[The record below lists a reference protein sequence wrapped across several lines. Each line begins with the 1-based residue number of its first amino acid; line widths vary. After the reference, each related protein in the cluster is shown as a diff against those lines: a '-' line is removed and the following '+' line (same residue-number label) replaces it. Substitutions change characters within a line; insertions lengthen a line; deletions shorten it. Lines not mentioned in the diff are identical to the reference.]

1 MTFRQKLL
9 LLFAATVLLCVAV
22 ISASVYSTIRRRFEQ
37 ADQDRAN
44 AVAAQFR
51 SEFGRRGLE
60 VSRKVESVAAS
71 ETVQH
76 IALEMNRGAADSGGY
91 VGQAH
96 TLAGQQHLDFLELVD
111 YRGAILSSAQ
121 WQAKFGYPEAAISQT
136 TISQATPPQAM
147 PAQTTLAQATTPA
160 PAVPAGAFLKREEL
174 PDGATLGLFAVRVA
188 RVGEQP
194 LYVIGG
200 ERLDQGFLSTL
211 DIPTGTRVLL
221 YQNLDAKWNPKSLLD
236 LNGPAA
242 GVDQIA
248 PLVAQV
254 RDTLEESQRV
264 IHWTSDSADAEVFHA
279 IPLTGPIFSAT
290 IQGSLNQGS
299 PNQGSLNQ
307 SPRNQ
312 SPANQSPANQQLMG
326 VLLVG
331 SSRRP
336 LIELQRQI
344 VSTAMLVG
352 GAGIFVAVLA
362 SLWFAARVTRPV
374 VSLAEAARR
383 VAAGDL
389 GAKVEVESSDE
400 LGELAAAFNR
410 MTEDL
415 VQQKDRTLQAERVAA
430 WRELARRL
438 AHELKNPLFPLQVT
452 VENLMRAKQKSP
464 EMFEEVFHEGTATL
478 LAEINNLKTIIG
490 RFSEFSKMPQPQR
503 RPTQVNDVVRSVLRV
518 FHAQLRDS
526 DRVTDRVT
534 DKEKNKIAVRIELA
548 EALPEISA
556 DPDLLHRALQ
566 NLVLNAIDAMPQ
578 GGELAIRTRTL
589 DDRIELSVS
598 DTGSGLTQEE
608 CGRLFTPYYTTKQ
621 HGTGLGLAIVQS
633 VVSDHGGKISVQSTK
648 EKGTTFR
655 IELPCDFSAYSA
667 SLR

>member
-1 MTFRQKLL
+1 MTFRKKLL
-9 LLFAATVLLCVAV
+9 LLFALTVLLCVAV
-22 ISASVYSTIRRRFEQ
+22 ISVSVYSTIRGSFEQ
-37 ADQDRAN
+37 ANQDRAN
-44 AVAAQFR
+44 AVAAQFQ
-51 SEFGRRGLE
+51 SEFQRRGLE
-60 VSRKVESVAAS
+60 VAREVESVATS

-76 IALEMNRGAADSGGY
+76 IALDINRGATDSGEY
-91 VGQAH
+91 VSEARA
-96 TLAGQQHLDFLELVD
+96 LAGQQQLDFLELVD
-111 YRGAILSSAQ
+111 NRGTILSSAQ
-121 WQAKFGYPEAAISQT
+121 WEAKFGYPEAAIPS
-136 TISQATPPQAM
+136 AA
-147 PAQTTLAQATTPA
+147 A
-160 PAVPAGAFLKREEL
+160 PAGAFLKREEL
-174 PDGATLGLFAVRVA
+174 PDGPTLGLFAVRAA

-211 DIPTGTRVLL
+211 DIPAGTRVLL

-242 GVDQIA
+242 GADQLA

-254 RDTLEESQRV
+254 RDTLQESQRV
-264 IHWTSDSADAEVFHA
+264 IRWTSDSADAEVFHA
-279 IPLTGPIFSAT
+279 IPLTGPN
-290 IQGSLNQGS
+290 LNA
-299 PNQGSLNQ
+299 
-307 SPRNQ
+307 
-312 SPANQSPANQQLMG
+312 ANPIGANQQLMG

-352 GAGIFVAVLA
+352 GVGIMVAVLA

-415 VQQKDRTLQAERVAA
+415 AQQKDRTLQAERVAA

-452 VENLMRAKQKSP
+452 VENLMRAKQKAP

-490 RFSEFSKMPQPQR
+490 RFSEFSRMPQPQR
-503 RPTQVNDVVRSVLRV
+503 QPTQVNDVLRSVLRV
-518 FHAQLRDS
+518 FHAQLQ
-526 DRVTDRVT
+526 
-534 DKEKNKIAVRIELA
+534 EKNQVAVRTELA
-548 EALPEISA
+548 DPLPEISA

-566 NLVLNAIDAMPQ
+566 NLVLNAIDAMPE
-578 GGELAIRTRTL
+578 GGELTIRSATL
-589 DDRIELSVS
+589 SNGVEISVS

-633 VVSDHGGKISVQSTK
+633 VVSDHGGKISVESTK

-655 IELPCDFSAYSA
+655 IELPCDFSAHSA

>member
-1 MTFRQKLL
+1 MSFRKKLL

-22 ISASVYSTIRRRFEQ
+22 ISVSVYSTIRSSFEQ
-37 ADQDRAN
+37 ANQDRAN

-51 SEFGRRGLE
+51 SEFQRRGLE
-60 VSRKVESVAAS
+60 VARKVESVAAS
-71 ETVQH
+71 EPVQR
-76 IALEMNRGAADSGGY
+76 IALDMNRGATDFGEY
-91 VGQAH
+91 VSEAH
-96 TLAGQQHLDFLELVD
+96 ALAGQRQLDFLELVD
-111 YRGAILSSAQ
+111 NRGTILSSAQ
-121 WQAKFGYPEAAISQT
+121 WQAKFGYPEAAVAE
-136 TISQATPPQAM
+136 ATN
-147 PAQTTLAQATTPA
+147 PAAAA
-160 PAVPAGAFLKREEL
+160 PAGAFLKREEL

-242 GVDQIA
+242 GVDKIA
-248 PLVAQV
+248 PLVEQV
-254 RDTLEESQRV
+254 RDTLQESQRV
-264 IHWTSDSADAEVFHA
+264 IRWTSDSADAEVFHA
-279 IPLTGPIFSAT
+279 IPLTGPNLTST
-290 IQGSLNQGS
+290 
-299 PNQGSLNQ
+299 NQ
-307 SPRNQ
+307 SG
-312 SPANQSPANQQLMG
+312 ANPQLMG

-352 GAGIFVAVLA
+352 GAGILVAVLA

-389 GAKVEVESSDE
+389 GTKVEVESSDE
-400 LGELAAAFNR
+400 LGELAASFNR

-415 VQQKDRTLQAERVAA
+415 AQQKDRTLQAERVAA

-478 LAEINNLKTIIG
+478 LAEIDNLKTIIG

-518 FHAQLRDS
+518 FNAQLQHAQLQ
-526 DRVTDRVT
+526 
-534 DKEKNKIAVRIELA
+534 EKNQIAVRTELA
-548 EALPEISA
+548 DALPGISA
-556 DPDLLHRALQ
+556 DPDLVHRALQ

-578 GGELAIRTRTL
+578 GGELAIRTATL
-589 DDRIELSVS
+589 GDRVEISVS

-608 CGRLFTPYYTTKQ
+608 CERLFTPYYTTKQ

-633 VVSDHGGKISVQSTK
+633 VVSDHGGKISVESTK

-655 IELPCDFSAYSA
+655 IELPSEPQ
-667 SLR
+667 LWQTGQT

>member
-1 MTFRQKLL
+1 MSFRKKLL

-22 ISASVYSTIRRRFEQ
+22 ISASVYSTIRRSFEQ
-37 ADQDRAN
+37 ANQERAN
-44 AVAAQFR
+44 AIAAQFR
-51 SEFGRRGLE
+51 SEFQRRGLD
-60 VSRKVESVAAS
+60 VVRKIESVAAG

-76 IALEMNRGAADSGGY
+76 MALDINRGVTDSGEY
-91 VGQAH
+91 VSAAH
-96 TLAGQQHLDFLELVD
+96 TLAGQQQLDFLEIVD
-111 YRGAILSSAQ
+111 NRGTILSSAQ

-136 TISQATPPQAM
+136 MTSAAAAT
-147 PAQTTLAQATTPA
+147 
-160 PAVPAGAFLKREEL
+160 AGAFLKREEL
-174 PDGATLGLFAVRVA
+174 PDGATLGLFAVRAA

-221 YQNLDAKWNPKSLLD
+221 YQNLDTKWNPKSLLD
-236 LNGPAA
+236 LNGSAA
-242 GVDQIA
+242 GADKVA

-254 RDTLEESQRV
+254 RDSLQESQGV
-264 IHWTSDSADAEVFHA
+264 IHWTSDPADAEVFHA
-279 IPLTGPIFSAT
+279 IPLTGPTFIPAS
-290 IQGSLNQGS
+290 S
-299 PNQGSLNQ
+299 
-307 SPRNQ
+307 
-312 SPANQSPANQQLMG
+312 ANQSATNQQLMG
-326 VLLVG
+326 ILLVG

-336 LIELQRQI
+336 LIELQRRV
-344 VSTAMLVG
+344 VSTALLVG
-352 GAGIFVAVLA
+352 GAGILVAVLA

-389 GAKVEVESSDE
+389 NAKVEVESRDE
-400 LGELAAAFNR
+400 LGELAASFNR

-464 EMFEEVFHEGTATL
+464 EMFEEVFNEGTTTL

-490 RFSEFSKMPQPQR
+490 RFSEFSRMPQPKR

-518 FHAQLRDS
+518 FQAQLQA
-526 DRVTDRVT
+526 
-534 DKEKNKIAVRIELA
+534 KNQIKVNTALA
-548 EALPEISA
+548 DALPEISA

-566 NLVLNAIDAMPQ
+566 NLVLNAIDAMAQ
-578 GGELAIRTRTL
+578 GGELAIRTATL
-589 DDRIELSVS
+589 GDRIEISVS

-621 HGTGLGLAIVQS
+621 HGTGLGLAIAQS
-633 VVSDHGGKISVQSTK
+633 VVSDHGGKISVESTK
-648 EKGTTFR
+648 EKGTTFT
-655 IELPCDFSAYSA
+655 IELPRVSA
-667 SLR
+667 

>member
-1 MTFRQKLL
+1 MSFRQKLL
-9 LLFAATVLLCVAV
+9 FLFAATVLLCVAV
-22 ISASVYSTIRRRFEQ
+22 ISASVYSTIRRSFEQ
-37 ADQDRAN
+37 ADRDRAN

-51 SEFGRRGLE
+51 SEFQRRGSE
-60 VSRKVESVAAS
+60 IARKVESVAAS
-71 ETVQH
+71 EAVQR
-76 IALEMNRGAADSGGY
+76 IALEMNRGGADPGEY
-91 VGQAH
+91 VSEAR
-96 TLAGQQHLDFLELVD
+96 TLANQQRLDFLELVD
-111 YRGAILSSAQ
+111 GNGSILSSAQ
-121 WQAKFGYPEAAISQT
+121 WQAKFGYPEAAISGAAL
-136 TISQATPPQAM
+136 SEAAVSEGRTPS
-147 PAQTTLAQATTPA
+147 TSGE
-160 PAVPAGAFLKREEL
+160 AGAFLKREEL
-174 PDGATLGLFAVRVA
+174 PEGATLGLFAVRAA

-221 YQNLDAKWNPKSLLD
+221 YQNLEAKWDPKSLLD

-242 GVDQIA
+242 GVDKIA
-248 PLVAQV
+248 PLVARV
-254 RDTLEESQRV
+254 RDAMQDTTQELTGV
-264 IHWTSDSADAEVFHA
+264 IHWTTDAADTEVFHV
-279 IPLTGPIFSAT
+279 IPLTGPVFSAT
-290 IQGSLNQGS
+290 NQN
-299 PNQGSLNQ
+299 PANL
-307 SPRNQ
+307 
-312 SPANQSPANQQLMG
+312 SPAPPSGAQRPLMG

-336 LIELQRQI
+336 LIELERQI
-344 VSTAMLVG
+344 VSTALLVG
-352 GAGIFVAVLA
+352 GAGILVAVLA
-362 SLWFAARVTRPV
+362 SIWFAARVTRPV
-374 VSLAEAARR
+374 VALAEAARR
-383 VAAGDL
+383 VAVGDL
-389 GAKVEVESSDE
+389 DAKVEVESTDE

-464 EMFEEVFHEGTATL
+464 AMFDEVFEESTATL
-478 LAEINNLKTIIG
+478 LAEIDNLKTIVG

-503 RPTQVNDVVRSVLRV
+503 RPTQVNDLVQSVLRI
-518 FHAQLRDS
+518 FHAQLR
-526 DRVTDRVT
+526 
-534 DKEKNKIAVRIELA
+534 EKNQTQIVVRIELD
-548 EALPEISA
+548 EALPEILA

-566 NLVLNAIDAMPQ
+566 NLVLNAIDAMSQ
-578 GGELAIRTRTL
+578 GGELTIRTATL
-589 DDRIELSVS
+589 GDRIELSVS

-633 VVSDHGGKISVQSTK
+633 VVSDHGGKISVESTK

-655 IELPCDFSAYSA
+655 IELPF
-667 SLR
+667 

>member
-1 MTFRQKLL
+1 MSFRKKHL
-9 LLFAATVLLCVAV
+9 LLFAATVLLSVAV
-22 ISASVYSTIRRRFEQ
+22 ISASVYSTIRRSFEQ
-37 ADQDRAN
+37 ANQDRAN
-44 AVAAQFR
+44 AIAAQFR
-51 SEFGRRGLE
+51 SEFKRRGSD
-60 VSRKVESVAAS
+60 VVRKVESVAAG
-71 ETVQH
+71 ETVQR
-76 IALEMNRGAADSGGY
+76 IALDLNRGATDSGEY
-91 VGQAH
+91 VSAAH
-96 TLAGQQHLDFLELVD
+96 TLAGQQQLDFLELVD
-111 YRGAILSSAQ
+111 SRATILSSAQ
-121 WQAKFGYPEAAISQT
+121 WQAKFGYPEAAI
-136 TISQATPPQAM
+136 PPA
-147 PAQTTLAQATTPA
+147 AIA
-160 PAVPAGAFLKREEL
+160 PAGAFLKREEL
-174 PDGATLGLFAVRVA
+174 PDGATLGLFAVRAA

-221 YQNLDAKWNPKSLLD
+221 YQNLNAKWNPKSLLD

-242 GVDQIA
+242 GADKIA

-254 RDTLEESQRV
+254 RDTLQEPQGV
-264 IHWTSDSADAEVFHA
+264 IHWTSDPADAEVFHA
-279 IPLTGPIFSAT
+279 IPLTGPSLSA
-290 IQGSLNQGS
+290 
-299 PNQGSLNQ
+299 
-307 SPRNQ
+307 
-312 SPANQSPANQQLMG
+312 ANQSSASQTSANQNGANQQLMG

-336 LIELQRQI
+336 LIELERQV

-352 GAGIFVAVLA
+352 GAGILVAVLA

-374 VSLAEAARR
+374 VSLAAAARR

-389 GAKVEVESSDE
+389 GTKVEVESSDE
-400 LGELAAAFNR
+400 LGELAASFNR

-415 VQQKDRTLQAERVAA
+415 VQQKDRTLQVERVAA

-490 RFSEFSKMPQPQR
+490 RFSEFSRMPQPQR
-503 RPTQVNDVVRSVLRV
+503 RPTQVNDVVHSVLRV
-518 FHAQLRDS
+518 FHAQLHNNELENN
-526 DRVTDRVT
+526 
-534 DKEKNKIAVRIELA
+534 DKDKIAVRTELA
-548 EALPEISA
+548 DALPEISA

-578 GGELAIRTRTL
+578 GGELTIRTAILR
-589 DDRIELSVS
+589 DRIEISVS

-633 VVSDHGGKISVQSTK
+633 VVSDHGGKIAVESTK

-655 IELPCDFSAYSA
+655 IELSREPQPWQTGQN
-667 SLR
+667 

>member
-1 MTFRQKLL
+1 MSFRKKLL

-22 ISASVYSTIRRRFEQ
+22 ISASVYSTIRRSFEQ

-44 AVAAQFR
+44 AVAAEFQ
-51 SEFGRRGLE
+51 SEFQRRGSE
-60 VSRKVESVAAS
+60 VARKVESVARS
-71 ETVQH
+71 EAVQR
-76 IALEMNRGAADSGGY
+76 IALDMNRGVSDAGEY
-91 VGQAH
+91 VSEARS
-96 TLAGQQHLDFLELVD
+96 LASQQQLDFLELVD
-111 YRGAILSSAQ
+111 NRGTILSSAQ
-121 WQAKFGYPEAAISQT
+121 WQAKFGYPEPAIPV
-136 TISQATPPQAM
+136 ATG
-147 PAQTTLAQATTPA
+147 
-160 PAVPAGAFLKREEL
+160 PAGAFLKREEL

-188 RVGEQP
+188 HVAEQP

-211 DIPTGTRVLL
+211 DISAGTHVLL

-242 GVDQIA
+242 GADKIA
-248 PLVAQV
+248 PLVARV
-254 RDTLEESQRV
+254 RDTLQESQGV
-264 IHWTSDSADAEVFHA
+264 IRWTSDSADAEVFHA
-279 IPLTGPIFSAT
+279 IPLTGPVFAVT
-290 IQGSLNQGS
+290 NQES
-299 PNQGSLNQ
+299 ENQ
-307 SPRNQ
+307 SA
-312 SPANQSPANQQLMG
+312 ANQNGANQQLMG

-352 GAGIFVAVLA
+352 GAGILVAVLA

-389 GAKVEVESSDE
+389 GAKVDVESGDE
-400 LGELAAAFNR
+400 LGELAASFNR

-518 FHAQLRDS
+518 FQAQLQDN
-526 DRVTDRVT
+526 D
-534 DKEKNKIAVRIELA
+534 KNKNQISVRTELD

-578 GGELAIRTRTL
+578 GGVLAIRTGTMGNRV
-589 DDRIELSVS
+589 ELSVS

-633 VVSDHGGKISVQSTK
+633 VVSDHGGKISVESTK

-655 IELPCDFSAYSA
+655 IELPCQPP
-667 SLR
+667 LWQTT

>member
-1 MTFRQKLL
+1 MSFRKKLL

-22 ISASVYSTIRRRFEQ
+22 ISASVYSTIRRSFEQ
-37 ADQDRAN
+37 ANQDRAN
-44 AVAAQFR
+44 AIAAQFR
-51 SEFGRRGLE
+51 SEFQRRGSE
-60 VSRKVESVAAS
+60 VVRKVESVAAG

-76 IALEMNRGAADSGGY
+76 LALDMNRGVTDSGEY
-91 VGQAH
+91 VSAAH
-96 TLAGQQHLDFLELVD
+96 ALAGQQQLDFLELVD
-111 YRGAILSSAQ
+111 NRGTILSSAQ
-121 WQAKFGYPEAAISQT
+121 WQAKFGYPEPAIPEAAAS
-136 TISQATPPQAM
+136 
-147 PAQTTLAQATTPA
+147 PAA
-160 PAVPAGAFLKREEL
+160 AFLKREEL
-174 PDGATLGLFAVRVA
+174 PDSATLGLFAVRAA
-188 RVGEQP
+188 RVAEQP

-221 YQNLDAKWNPKSLLD
+221 YQNLATKWNPKSLLD

-242 GVDQIA
+242 GADKIA

-254 RDTLEESQRV
+254 RNTLQESQGV
-264 IHWTSDSADAEVFHA
+264 VHWTSDPVDAEVFHA
-279 IPLTGPIFSAT
+279 IPLTGPIF
-290 IQGSLNQGS
+290 I
-299 PNQGSLNQ
+299 
-307 SPRNQ
+307 
-312 SPANQSPANQQLMG
+312 PANQSPTNQSSANQTGVTQQLMG

-336 LIELQRQI
+336 LIELQRQV

-352 GAGIFVAVLA
+352 GAGILVAVLA

-389 GAKVEVESSDE
+389 ATKVEVESSDE
-400 LGELAAAFNR
+400 LGELAASFNR

-503 RPTQVNDVVRSVLRV
+503 QPTQVNEIVRSVLRV
-518 FHAQLRDS
+518 FHAQLQHRELQNN
-526 DRVTDRVT
+526 
-534 DKEKNKIAVRIELA
+534 DKNRIAVRSELA
-548 EALPEISA
+548 DALPEISA

-578 GGELAIRTRTL
+578 GGELAIRTATL
-589 DDRIELSVS
+589 GDRIEISVS

-633 VVSDHGGKISVQSTK
+633 VVSDHGGKISVESTK

-655 IELPCDFSAYSA
+655 IALPYEPQPWQTGQI
-667 SLR
+667 

>member
-1 MTFRQKLL
+1 MSFRKKLL

-22 ISASVYSTIRRRFEQ
+22 ISASVYSTIRRSFER

-51 SEFGRRGLE
+51 SEFQRRGSE
-60 VSRKVESVAAS
+60 VARKVESVAAS
-71 ETVQH
+71 EPVQRL
-76 IALEMNRGAADSGGY
+76 ALDINRGATDSGEY
-91 VGQAH
+91 VGEARK
-96 TLAGQQHLDFLELVD
+96 LAGQQQLDFLELVD
-111 YRGAILSSAQ
+111 SRGTILSSAQ
-121 WQAKFGYPEAAISQT
+121 WQAKFGYPETAI
-136 TISQATPPQAM
+136 P
-147 PAQTTLAQATTPA
+147 QATTFA
-160 PAVPAGAFLKREEL
+160 AAVPAGAFLKREEL
-174 PDGATLGLFAVRVA
+174 PEGASLGLFAVRVA
-188 RVGEQP
+188 RVAEQP

-200 ERLDQGFLSTL
+200 ERLDQGFLLTL
-211 DIPTGTRVLL
+211 DIPAGTRVLL
-221 YQNLDAKWNPKSLLD
+221 YQNLDQQWNPRSLLD

-242 GVDQIA
+242 GVDKIA
-248 PLVAQV
+248 PLVAKV
-254 RDTLEESQRV
+254 RDTLQESQAV
-264 IHWTSDSADAEVFHA
+264 LHWTSDAADAEVFHA
-279 IPLTGPIFSAT
+279 IPLTGPVFNAANQNAANQNAT
-290 IQGSLNQGS
+290 NQGAA
-299 PNQGSLNQ
+299 G
-307 SPRNQ
+307 
-312 SPANQSPANQQLMG
+312 QQLMG

-331 SSRRP
+331 SSRRA
-336 LIELQRQI
+336 LIELQRQVI
-344 VSTAMLVG
+344 STAMLVG
-352 GAGIFVAVLA
+352 GIGILVAVLA

-389 GAKVEVESSDE
+389 GAKVEVESRDE
-400 LGELAAAFNR
+400 LGQLAASFNL
-410 MTEDL
+410 MTADL

-464 EMFEEVFHEGTATL
+464 EIFEEVFREGTATL
-478 LAEINNLKTIIG
+478 LAEIDNLKTIIG
-490 RFSEFSKMPQPQR
+490 RFSEFSRMPQPQR
-503 RPTQVNDVVRSVLRV
+503 RPTQVNDVVHSVLRV
-518 FHAQLRDS
+518 FHAQLRAS
-526 DRVTDRVT
+526 ERGTEE
-534 DKEKNKIAVRIELA
+534 EKDQIAVRIELA
-548 EALPEISA
+548 DPLPEISA

-578 GGELAIRTRTL
+578 GGELAIRTAAL
-589 DDRIELSVS
+589 GDGIAISVS

-633 VVSDHGGKISVQSTK
+633 VVSDHGGKISVESTK

>member
-1 MTFRQKLL
+1 MSFRKKLL

-22 ISASVYSTIRRRFEQ
+22 ISVSVYSTIRQSFEQ
-37 ADQDRAN
+37 ADQERAN

-51 SEFGRRGLE
+51 SEFQRRGSE
-60 VSRKVESVAAS
+60 VVRKVESVAAS
-71 ETVQH
+71 EPAQRV
-76 IALEMNRGAADSGGY
+76 ALDMNRGAADPGEY
-91 VGQAH
+91 VSEAR
-96 TLAGQQHLDFLELVD
+96 TLAGQQLDFLELVD
-111 YRGAILSSAQ
+111 SRGTILSSAQ
-121 WQAKFGYPEAAISQT
+121 WQAKFGYPEAAIPGDAGS
-136 TISQATPPQAM
+136 
-147 PAQTTLAQATTPA
+147 
-160 PAVPAGAFLKREEL
+160 AGAFLKREEL

-200 ERLDQGFLSTL
+200 ERLDQGFLSRL
-211 DIPTGTRVLL
+211 DIPAGTRVLL
-221 YQNLDAKWNPKSLLD
+221 YQNLDVKWSPKSLLD

-242 GVDQIA
+242 GVDKIA
-248 PLVAQV
+248 PLVAKV
-254 RDTLEESQRV
+254 RDTLQESQGV

-279 IPLTGPIFSAT
+279 IPLTGPVFTAT
-290 IQGSLNQGS
+290 NQNL
-299 PNQGSLNQ
+299 PNQGVS
-307 SPRNQ
+307 
-312 SPANQSPANQQLMG
+312 QQLLG

-336 LIELQRQI
+336 LIELQRQV

-352 GAGIFVAVLA
+352 GIGILVAVMA

-389 GAKVEVESSDE
+389 NAKVEVESSDE
-400 LGELAAAFNR
+400 LGELASSFNR

-464 EMFEEVFHEGTATL
+464 EMFEEVFQEGTATL

-503 RPTQVNDVVRSVLRV
+503 QPTQVNEVVRSVLRV
-518 FHAQLRDS
+518 FQAQLQ
-526 DRVTDRVT
+526 
-534 DKEKNKIAVRIELA
+534 EKNQFVVRTELA

-578 GGELAIRTRTL
+578 GGELTIRTGDL
-589 DDRIELSVS
+589 GDRVEISVT
-598 DTGSGLTQEE
+598 DTGSGLTSEE
-608 CGRLFTPYYTTKQ
+608 CERLFTPYYTTKQ

-633 VVSDHGGKISVQSTK
+633 VVSDHGGKISVESTK

-655 IELPCDFSAYSA
+655 MELPCDCSAYSA

>member
-1 MTFRQKLL
+1 MSFRKKLL
-9 LLFAATVLLCVAV
+9 MLFAATVLLCVGV
-22 ISASVYSTIRRRFEQ
+22 ISVSVYSTIRGSFEQ
-37 ADQDRAN
+37 ANQDRAN
-44 AVAAQFR
+44 AVAAQFQ
-51 SEFGRRGLE
+51 SEFQRRGLE
-60 VSRKVESVAAS
+60 VAREVESVATS

-76 IALEMNRGAADSGGY
+76 IALDINRGATDSGEY
-91 VGQAH
+91 VSEAR
-96 TLAGQQHLDFLELVD
+96 TLAGQQQLDFLELVD
-111 YRGAILSSAQ
+111 NRGTILSSAQ
-121 WQAKFGYPEAAISQT
+121 WEAKFGYPEAAIPS
-136 TISQATPPQAM
+136 AA
-147 PAQTTLAQATTPA
+147 A
-160 PAVPAGAFLKREEL
+160 PAGAFLKREEL
-174 PDGATLGLFAVRVA
+174 SDGPTLGLFAVRAA

-211 DIPTGTRVLL
+211 DIPAGTRVLL

-242 GVDQIA
+242 GADQLA

-254 RDTLEESQRV
+254 RDTLQESQRV

-279 IPLTGPIFSAT
+279 IPLTGPNLSA
-290 IQGSLNQGS
+290 SN
-299 PNQGSLNQ
+299 
-307 SPRNQ
+307 
-312 SPANQSPANQQLMG
+312 PAGANQQLMG

-352 GAGIFVAVLA
+352 GVGIMVAVLA

-374 VSLAEAARR
+374 VLLAEAARR

-415 VQQKDRTLQAERVAA
+415 AQQKDRTLQAERVAA

-452 VENLMRAKQKSP
+452 VENLMRAKQKAP

-503 RPTQVNDVVRSVLRV
+503 QPTQVNDVVRSVLRV
-518 FHAQLRDS
+518 FHAQLQ
-526 DRVTDRVT
+526 
-534 DKEKNKIAVRIELA
+534 EKNQVAVRTELA
-548 EALPEISA
+548 DTLPEISA

-566 NLVLNAIDAMPQ
+566 NLVLNAIDAMPE
-578 GGELAIRTRTL
+578 GGELTIRSATL
-589 DDRIELSVS
+589 SDGVEISVS

-633 VVSDHGGKISVQSTK
+633 VVSDHGGKISVESTK

-655 IELPCDFSAYSA
+655 IELPCDFSAHSA

>member
-1 MTFRQKLL
+1 MSFRQKLL

-22 ISASVYSTIRRRFEQ
+22 ISASVYSTIRRSFEQ

-44 AVAAQFR
+44 AVAAQFQ
-51 SEFGRRGLE
+51 SEFQRRGQE
-60 VSRKVESVAAS
+60 VARKVESVAVS
-71 ETVQH
+71 EPVQRV
-76 IALEMNRGAADSGGY
+76 ALDMNRGATDAGEY
-91 VGQAH
+91 VGEARR
-96 TLAGQQHLDFLELVD
+96 LAGQQQLDFLELVD
-111 YRGAILSSAQ
+111 DHGTILSSAQ
-121 WQAKFGYPEAAISQT
+121 WQAKFGYPEAAI
-136 TISQATPPQAM
+136 P
-147 PAQTTLAQATTPA
+147 QATTPA
-160 PAVPAGAFLKREEL
+160 SPTEAFLKREEL
-174 PDGATLGLFAVRVA
+174 PDGPTLGLFALRVA

-211 DIPTGTRVLL
+211 DIPAGTRVLL

-242 GVDQIA
+242 GVDKIA

-254 RDTLEESQRV
+254 RDTQQESHGV
-264 IHWTSDSADAEVFHA
+264 IHWTSDPADAEVFHA
-279 IPLTGPIFSAT
+279 IPLTGPVFNAT
-290 IQGSLNQGS
+290 
-299 PNQGSLNQ
+299 NQ
-307 SPRNQ
+307 S
-312 SPANQSPANQQLMG
+312 AANQQLMG
-326 VLLVG
+326 ILLVG

-336 LIELQRQI
+336 LIELERQI

-352 GAGIFVAVLA
+352 GVGILVAILT

-389 GAKVEVESSDE
+389 NAKVDVESSDE
-400 LGELAAAFNR
+400 LGELAASFNR

-415 VQQKDRTLQAERVAA
+415 LQQKDRTLQAERVAA

-464 EMFEEVFHEGTATL
+464 EMFEEVFQEGTATL
-478 LAEINNLKTIIG
+478 LAEINNLKAIIG
-490 RFSEFSKMPQPQR
+490 RFSVFSKMPQPQR
-503 RPTQVNDVVRSVLRV
+503 QPTQVNDVVGSVLRV
-518 FHAQLRDS
+518 FHAQLQGNDQA
-526 DRVTDRVT
+526 
-534 DKEKNKIAVRIELA
+534 KNRITVHTELA

-578 GGELAIRTRTL
+578 GGKLTIRTTAVG
-589 DDRIELSVS
+589 DRIEISVS

-633 VVSDHGGKISVQSTK
+633 VVSDHGGKISVESTK

-655 IELPCDFSAYSA
+655 IELPCAA
-667 SLR
+667 RA

>member
-1 MTFRQKLL
+1 
-9 LLFAATVLLCVAV
+9 
-22 ISASVYSTIRRRFEQ
+22 
-37 ADQDRAN
+37 
-44 AVAAQFR
+44 
-51 SEFGRRGLE
+51 
-60 VSRKVESVAAS
+60 
-71 ETVQH
+71 
-76 IALEMNRGAADSGGY
+76 
-91 VGQAH
+91 
-96 TLAGQQHLDFLELVD
+96 
-111 YRGAILSSAQ
+111 
-121 WQAKFGYPEAAISQT
+121 
-136 TISQATPPQAM
+136 
-147 PAQTTLAQATTPA
+147 
-160 PAVPAGAFLKREEL
+160 
-174 PDGATLGLFAVRVA
+174 
-188 RVGEQP
+188 
-194 LYVIGG
+194 
-200 ERLDQGFLSTL
+200 
-211 DIPTGTRVLL
+211 
-221 YQNLDAKWNPKSLLD
+221 
-236 LNGPAA
+236 
-242 GVDQIA
+242 
-248 PLVAQV
+248 
-254 RDTLEESQRV
+254 
-264 IHWTSDSADAEVFHA
+264 
-279 IPLTGPIFSAT
+279 
-290 IQGSLNQGS
+290 
-299 PNQGSLNQ
+299 
-307 SPRNQ
+307 
-312 SPANQSPANQQLMG
+312 MG

-400 LGELAAAFNR
+400 LGELAASFNR

-478 LAEINNLKTIIG
+478 LAEIDNLKTIIG

-503 RPTQVNDVVRSVLRV
+503 RPTQVNDVVHSVLRI
-518 FHAQLRDS
+518 FHAQLRDN
-526 DRVTDRVT
+526 
-534 DKEKNKIAVRIELA
+534 DKEKNRIVVRTELA

-589 DDRIELSVS
+589 DDQ
-598 DTGSGLTQEE
+598 D
-608 CGRLFTPYYTTKQ
+608 
-621 HGTGLGLAIVQS
+621 
-633 VVSDHGGKISVQSTK
+633 
-648 EKGTTFR
+648 
-655 IELPCDFSAYSA
+655 
-667 SLR
+667 

>member
-22 ISASVYSTIRRRFEQ
+22 ISASVYSTIRRGFEQ
-37 ADQDRAN
+37 ADQDRGN

-51 SEFGRRGLE
+51 SEFQRRGLE
-60 VSRKVESVAAS
+60 VARKVESVAAS

-76 IALEMNRGAADSGGY
+76 IALEMNRGATDSGEC

-121 WQAKFGYPEAAISQT
+121 WQAKFGYPEAAISQ
-136 TISQATPPQAM
+136 ATPPQAT
-147 PAQTTLAQATTPA
+147 PAQATTPA

-211 DIPTGTRVLL
+211 DIPAGTRVLL

-254 RDTLEESQRV
+254 RDTPQESQRV

-279 IPLTGPIFSAT
+279 IPLTGPIFST
-290 IQGSLNQGS
+290 TNQISLNQGSLNQGS
-299 PNQGSLNQ
+299 LNQ
-307 SPRNQ
+307 P
-312 SPANQSPANQQLMG
+312 PANQQLMG
-326 VLLVG
+326 VLLG
-331 SSRRP
+331 GRSRRP

-344 VSTAMLVG
+344 VSTAMLGG

-389 GAKVEVESSDE
+389 AAKVEVESSDE
-400 LGELAAAFNR
+400 LGELAASFNR

-464 EMFEEVFHEGTATL
+464 EIFEEVFHEGTATL
-478 LAEINNLKTIIG
+478 LAEIDNLKTIIG

-503 RPTQVNDVVRSVLRV
+503 QPTQVNEVVRSVLRV
-518 FHAQLRDS
+518 FQAQLQ
-526 DRVTDRVT
+526 
-534 DKEKNKIAVRIELA
+534 EKNQISVHTELA

-578 GGELAIRTRTL
+578 GGELAIRTATVG
-589 DDRIELSVS
+589 DRIEISVS
-598 DTGSGLTQEE
+598 DTGSGLTPEE
-608 CGRLFTPYYTTKQ
+608 CVRLFTPYYTTKQ

-633 VVSDHGGKISVQSTK
+633 VVSDHGGKISVESTK

-655 IELPCDFSAYSA
+655 IELP
-667 SLR
+667 REPQPWQTT

>member
-1 MTFRQKLL
+1 MSFRKKLL
-9 LLFAATVLLCVAV
+9 VLFAATILLCVAV
-22 ISASVYSTIRRRFEQ
+22 ISGSVYNTLRRSFEQ
-37 ADQDRAN
+37 AYQDRAN

-51 SEFGRRGLE
+51 SEFQRRGSD
-60 VSRKVESVAAS
+60 VVRKVESVAAG

-76 IALEMNRGAADSGGY
+76 IALDMNRGATDASDY
-91 VGQAH
+91 VTEAR
-96 TLAGQQHLDFLELVD
+96 TLAAQHQLDFLELVD
-111 YRGAILSSAQ
+111 NRGTIVSSAQ
-121 WQAKFGYPEAAISQT
+121 WQAKFGYPEAVIP
-136 TISQATPPQAM
+136 QAT
-147 PAQTTLAQATTPA
+147 A
-160 PAVPAGAFLKREEL
+160 PEVPVLPAGAFLKREEL
-174 PDGATLGLFAVRVA
+174 PNGPTLGLFAIRVVP
-188 RVGEQP
+188 VGEQT

-242 GVDQIA
+242 GADQTA
-248 PLVAQV
+248 PLIAKV
-254 RDTLEESQRV
+254 RDTLQESQSM
-264 IHWTSDSADAEVFHA
+264 IQWTSDPADAEVFHA
-279 IPLTGPIFSAT
+279 IPLTGPIFRAGDENARNRSSA
-290 IQGSLNQGS
+290 NE
-299 PNQGSLNQ
+299 
-307 SPRNQ
+307 
-312 SPANQSPANQQLMG
+312 QLMG

-344 VSTAMLVG
+344 ISTALLVG
-352 GAGIFVAVLA
+352 GIGVLVAVLA

-374 VSLAEAARR
+374 VSLANAARL

-389 GAKVEVESSDE
+389 GAKVDVESGDE

-464 EMFEEVFHEGTATL
+464 EMFEEVFNEGTTTL
-478 LAEINNLKTIIG
+478 LAEINNLKIIIG

-503 RPTQVNDVVRSVLRV
+503 RPTQVNEVVRSVLRV
-518 FHAQLRDS
+518 FHAQLQ
-526 DRVTDRVT
+526 
-534 DKEKNKIAVRIELA
+534 EKNQISVHTELA
-548 EALPEISA
+548 VTIPEISV

-578 GGELAIRTRTL
+578 GGELTLRTGAL
-589 DDRIELSVS
+589 GDHVEISVS

-621 HGTGLGLAIVQS
+621 QGTGLGLAIVQS
-633 VVSDHGGKISVQSTK
+633 VVSDHGGKISVESTQK
-648 EKGTTFR
+648 RGTTFR
-655 IELPCDFSAYSA
+655 IELPCEPRQWEAGPA
-667 SLR
+667 